1 MSHLFLRLVWWALWP
16 VVMLVTVTHPRLRG
30 AWAERLMV
38 RAPPVEPGA
47 IWVHAASVGEGR
59 AAEAI
64 AEAIR
69 RAKPGQVILR
79 TAMTEAGHRSARG
92 HDVLAAAPWDG
103 CAEQFL
109 RQVRPGVLVL
119 VEAELWPLL
128 LFAAAARKV
137 PVIVAGARVGPGA
150 RRFKRLLPGLWAHTR
165 DAVTV
170 WLAKDAGE
178 AEALRGLGVR
188 EVTVIG
194 EPKAD
199 APRPPPAFT
208 WADEGR
214 PLIIAAST
222 RAGDEERVLRA
233 MRALPGRPRLLVAP
247 RQLQRVP
254 EVAALLNASGV
265 SWVARSK
272 LGAEA
277 PLGVDV
283 VLLDTLGELNGLMA
297 LGDVAFVGGTFDASL
312 GGHSPVEA
320 LAAGLPVVHGPAV
333 WASGAAFEPGRCRVA
348 TDEATLVEALRW
360 GLETPRRSP
369 PAAEVTGG
377 AADAVA
383 AAALAVA
390 AAALAAFPAAPP
402 AEEPLRPWLWPLGAL
417 WSAITRARAHR
428 VAPPPGAPPV
438 ISVGNLVSGGA
449 GKTPVVA
456 WLATRLTAQ
465 GERPVIVARGYG
477 RAPGGPGVRTPKD
490 GADATHLGDE
500 LAMLAARGL
509 EVRSSPDRAAAI
521 PSAPTA
527 TVMIL
532 DDGHQQ
538 ALRPQLR
545 LVVIDALWP
554 LGGGPIPVG
563 WAREGAEGLSRAD
576 VVWVMGEALPA
587 SVRDVVPAEATLV
600 TARRVVVGWS
610 HQGVHTAAGPVGE
623 VVLLVGVA
631 RPGRVVSLV
640 VSLGLRLRAV
650 LTHPDH
656 HPFTAADLAHATS
669 FGLPVVTT
677 EKDLTRLPPH
687 PALWAV
693 CVGLVVTSGEDAL
706 MARVN
711 TLLGRS
717 G

>member
-1 MSHLFLRLVWWALWP
+1 MSHLFLRLLWWALWP
-16 VVMLVTVTHPRLRG
+16 VVVLVTVTHPRLRG
-30 AWAERLMV
+30 SWAERLLW

-47 IWVHAASVGEGR
+47 IWVHGASVGEGR

-64 AEAIR
+64 CEAVR

-79 TAMTEAGHRSARG
+79 TAMTEAGMRSARG

-128 LFAAAARKV
+128 LAAAAARGV

-150 RRFKRLLPGLWAHTR
+150 RRFARLAPGLWASTR
-165 DAVTV
+165 DAVTC
-170 WLAKDAGE
+170 WLAKDVGE

-188 EVTVIG
+188 AVTVIG

-199 APRPPPAFT
+199 APRPPPAVT
-208 WADEGR
+208 WVGEGR

-222 RAGDEERVLRA
+222 RAGDEARVITA
-233 MRALPGRPRLLVAP
+233 VRALSGRPRLLLAP

-254 EVAALLNASGV
+254 ELAALLHAAGLI
-265 SWVARSK
+265 WVARSSVV
-272 LGAEA
+272 GEV
-277 PLGVDV
+277 PPGVDV
-283 VLLDTLGELNGLMA
+283 LVLDTLGELHGLMA
-297 LGDVAFVGGTFDASL
+297 LGDVAFIGGTFDPSL

-333 WASGAAFEPGRCRVA
+333 WASGAAFEPDRCRVA
-348 TDEATLVEALRW
+348 TDETTLVEALRW
-360 GLETPRRSP
+360 GLETPKRSP
-369 PAAEVTGG
+369 AAVPSAG
-377 AADAVA
+377 A
-383 AAALAVA
+383 AAAVA
-390 AAALAAFPAAPP
+390 SAALAASPAAPP
-402 AEEPLRPWLWPLGAL
+402 AEEPLRPGLWPLGAL

-438 ISVGNLVSGGA
+438 ISIGNLVSGGA

-456 WLATRLTAQ
+456 WLATKLIAQ

-477 RAPGGPGVRTPKD
+477 RAPGGPGVRGQRD
-490 GADATHLGDE
+490 GASATILGDE

-521 PSAPTA
+521 SSAPGA
-527 TVMIL
+527 TVVIL

-545 LVVIDALWP
+545 VVVLDALWP

-563 WAREGAEGLSRAD
+563 WAREGAEGLRRAD
-576 VVWVMGEALPA
+576 VVWVMGDALPA
-587 SVRDVVPAEATLV
+587 SVRHVVPPEALVV

-610 HQGVHTAAGPVGE
+610 HQGVDTAQGPVGE

-631 RPGRVVSLV
+631 RPGRVVSLL
-640 VSLGLRLRAV
+640 VSAGLRLRAV
-650 LTHPDH
+650 LAHPDH
-656 HPFTAADLAHATS
+656 HPFTAEELAHALS

-687 PALWAV
+687 PALWAARL
-693 CVGLVVTSGEDAL
+693 GLVVTSGEEAL
-706 MARVN
+706 MERISA
-711 TLLGRS
+711 LLGRR